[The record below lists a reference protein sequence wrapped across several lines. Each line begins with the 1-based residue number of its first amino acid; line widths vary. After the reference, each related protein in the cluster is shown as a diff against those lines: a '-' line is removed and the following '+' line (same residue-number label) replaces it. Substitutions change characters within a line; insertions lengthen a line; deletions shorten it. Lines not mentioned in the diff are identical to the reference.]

1 MLTFI
6 KRNLRFSEFTGVN
19 LLSKIGDRLF
29 YTAMLTLASGLP
41 QASIAVTIVSISET
55 LPVLL
60 GFALGSIAD
69 QQSHKFMKMIQ
80 NTLIRAVLYIAI
92 GFALNYSKTLQLFLI
107 MAILNFISDVL
118 GNYSSALSA
127 PFTKLLVNQE
137 DMEQAQGLVSITAQA
152 VNVLATFCG
161 SLLLSLF
168 VANKI
173 AYLNA
178 GVFIIVAILYTI
190 LRPKFKNV
198 EKSIPSNTSTSVTKM
213 ILQNVKALFRSRVI
227 VNDLCQLALI
237 NGFFGG
243 ITPIFV
249 LFLNHSNTIFFS
261 KAITISLLSSLVTVF
276 MILGN
281 ELSPKIF
288 HNVATSNLN
297 IISNIFIMITAYGLF
312 IGNLYLVLVAASIVA
327 LMLGL
332 VSPRFS
338 SRIINQF
345 PTERLGGIVTT
356 VNSILTIT
364 PPLTSFLF
372 PVLTNFGLRFSY
384 GCLFAYGVLLLIMS
398 FGLLHTN

>member
-1 MLTFI
+1 VTDLLTFI

-137 DMEQAQGLVSITAQA
+137 DMEQAQGLVSTTAQA

-190 LRPKFKNV
+190 LRPRFKNV
-198 EKSIPSNTSTSVTKM
+198 DVARHAIPASI
-213 ILQNVKALFRSRVI
+213 R
-227 VNDLCQLALI
+227 
-237 NGFFGG
+237 
-243 ITPIFV
+243 
-249 LFLNHSNTIFFS
+249 H
-261 KAITISLLSSLVTVF
+261 
-276 MILGN
+276 
-281 ELSPKIF
+281 
-288 HNVATSNLN
+288 
-297 IISNIFIMITAYGLF
+297 IISA
-312 IGNLYLVLVAASIVA
+312 
-327 LMLGL
+327 
-332 VSPRFS
+332 
-338 SRIINQF
+338 
-345 PTERLGGIVTT
+345 
-356 VNSILTIT
+356 
-364 PPLTSFLF
+364 
-372 PVLTNFGLRFSY
+372 
-384 GCLFAYGVLLLIMS
+384 
-398 FGLLHTN
+398 